1 MRAHFIA
8 APRVTNALCLFPDPA
23 TVRTTATGAESIPNT
38 SATALPVWLPIRFP
52 FTFRAT
58 NMYIIHSIYPPT
70 LKRAFYPKRL
80 KGLDKIYL
88 SKYQHFQY
96 NVKLAQAFECK
107 DKKEHLSLLSLGL
120 GFFFPFAASVS
131 TFRHLVRNRT
141 LFKSIL
147 SITASLSNAC
157 VWHLAWNYL
166 SK

>member
-1 MRAHFIA
+1 MHCVSSQTLPQSGQRPPVLKVSQIHPQLHCQYGCPSGSHLHLGQQICILSIVFI
-8 APRVTNALCLFPDPA
+8 
-23 TVRTTATGAESIPNT
+23 
-38 SATALPVWLPIRFP
+38 
-52 FTFRAT
+52 
-58 NMYIIHSIYPPT
+58 PPT

-120 GFFFPFAASVS
+120 GFFFPFTASVS

-141 LFKSIL
+141 LFKSTL

-157 VWHLAWNYL
+157 VWHLAWNSL
-166 SK
+166 NK